1 MDLFNKEKL
10 LALEKEMSS
19 LKAELKKLMS
29 NKEEIKYLNLKIE
42 LAKLDNEIKA
52 KKEYIKSLDYAIE
65 LKTKRSRELKG
76 KLDKKELK
84 MKRKH
89 R

>member
-29 NKEEIKYLNLKIE
+29 NKEEIKYLNLKIK